1 MAPLADDRVR
11 VACMADDGLLRAT
24 LRPPCVLAVG
34 NAVVSR
40 LRVPTLTDRLAQRGK
55 PIAVLSA
62 ADLGVAI
69 AEELSRETCALTG
82 LEAVDRARPGVIIA
96 GETPWAKAQ
105 ALFAAHLKTRV
116 EKL

>member
-1 MAPLADDRVR
+1 
-11 VACMADDGLLRAT
+11 
-24 LRPPCVLAVG
+24 VLAIG

-62 ADLGVAI
+62 ADLGVAV
-69 AEELSRETCALTG
+69 AEELSREACALTG
-82 LEAVDRARPGVIIA
+82 LEAIDRARPGVIIA
-96 GETPWAKAQ
+96 GETPRAKAQ

-116 EKL
+116 EEL